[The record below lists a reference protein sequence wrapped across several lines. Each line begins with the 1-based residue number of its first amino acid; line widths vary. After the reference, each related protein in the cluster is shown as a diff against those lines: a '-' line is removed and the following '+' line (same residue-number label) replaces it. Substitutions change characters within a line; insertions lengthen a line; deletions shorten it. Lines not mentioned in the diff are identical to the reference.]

1 MRALDSKL
9 ASALVMQSPFLESPA
24 GTKGCWLAPKA
35 SLAPERVQF
44 LAPRW
49 SLKRLPARAAARG
62 LPKRR
67 AGHLGTVAPSC
78 HTAILH
84 LGGFISGY
92 RLFLTTTQAS
102 FCGVDQSPAHSPLQT
117 APGPRTPGWRHN
129 TSTPPH
135 CRRLLYR
142 RRHHLE
148 ACPRPNLQILWIMD
162 IRRGRT
168 IYTFLARMNRLLTD
182 RSPPTLGWFGPNGPM
197 RSPIRS
203 LFGCL
208 E

>member
-1 MRALDSKL
+1 MRFTSSSRWVEEWPGCREDDTIACDGVDGEGEQRRKTRSKLQMRALDSKL

-92 RLFLTTTQAS
+92 RLFLTTTQAT
-102 FCGVDQSPAHSPLQT
+102 FCGVDQSPAHSSLQT
-117 APGPRTPGWRHN
+117 ASGPRPPGCRHN

-135 CRRLLYR
+135 CRQLVF
-142 RRHHLE
+142 RHRYHLD
-148 ACPRPNLQILWIMD
+148 ACPRPNLRIL
-162 IRRGRT
+162 
-168 IYTFLARMNRLLTD
+168 
-182 RSPPTLGWFGPNGPM
+182 
-197 RSPIRS
+197 
-203 LFGCL
+203 
-208 E
+208 